1 MNLASGDKSASR
13 DYTLAGEISVHG
25 RLLSRAITA
34 YERRM
39 IHNPRPPRIFAAV
52 AHVEFGPDGPNTG
65 HRHRNA
71 RSLSHNR
78 SSSLPHPSPPTLS
91 LTGLYSYVPTYRVPR
106 CTSVPQIRVAPSY
119 SRRIINLPRCSST
132 RLCCRAIVPLAN
144 VTVSGSND
152 KASYNRRTLSQ

>member
-1 MNLASGDKSASR
+1 MNLARNHASGDKSASR
-13 DYTLAGEISVHG
+13 DYTVAGEISVHG

-39 IHNPRPPRIFAAV
+39 IHNPRPRIFAGGTRRIWSGWAK
-52 AHVEFGPDGPNTG
+52 HGG

-78 SSSLPHPSPPTLS
+78 SSSLPPVPPTLS

-106 CTSVPQIRVAPSY
+106 CTSVPQIRVARSY

-132 RLCCRAIVPLAN
+132 RFCRRAIVPPAN
-144 VTVSGSND
+144 VTVSRGFQ
-152 KASYNRRTLSQ
+152 R